1 MLSYVVMKTT
11 WIGFENIRE
20 AVVRQAQSACGMEEN
35 MSYKIVVDSCCE
47 LPEKYKKD
55 PHFEIVPLGLEVGDY
70 RIMDDEHFNQ
80 KEFLEQVASCPQCP
94 RSSCPSPESYRQ
106 AFESAPQEWYDGFM
120 MADEIFAIALTS
132 ELSGSYNSAMVGR
145 QMYLEE
151 DESKQI
157 YVMDSCSASCGE
169 TQLALLAASL
179 EEQGLPFEEVVS
191 RLEAF
196 RSEMNTYFVLDNLET
211 LRKNGRLSGIK
222 ALVAST
228 LSIKPVM
235 AGTMDGRIEQIG
247 QGIGIRKGLQK
258 MADAVVR
265 NVARPEEK
273 TLMITHCNCPER
285 AESVKRMV
293 TSKVSVK
300 DVVIMDTAGVSSM
313 YANDGGVIVTI

>member
-1 MLSYVVMKTT
+1 
-11 WIGFENIRE
+11 
-20 AVVRQAQSACGMEEN
+20 

-106 AFESAPQEWYDGFM
+106 AFESEAEHIYVVTLSGN
-120 MADEIFAIALTS
+120 
-132 ELSGSYNSAMVGR
+132 LSGSYNSAMVGR

-169 TQLALLAASL
+169 TQLAL
-179 EEQGLPFEEVVS
+179 
-191 RLEAF
+191 LEAF

-313 YANDGGVIVTI
+313 YANDGGIIVVA